1 MAAETTF
8 HKAIEIKKQL
18 LKKVDD
24 SHNVVFKYTNKY
36 VGLLIKLKKGA
47 RLYYYEPEHDSLTAI
62 SSKNTRLTDLRIN
75 KSLNYIYKNLN
86 ILVADRNKEVIR
98 TFKYF
103 VKDLLSRFKVI
114 GGWNIPYYFSIFK
127 CNKKFIT
134 NCVDFVDW
142 DNLQG
147 SAYSGVVDFLYKT
160 RIEDLNSYKKSN
172 LKEVFKMSNNWIRYM
187 ITSSR
192 LSYCT
197 LKKIYDKNFSLDL
210 VKENSR
216 AFLVLEESDW
226 QPEIVKCCNKCYTDF
241 SLGYTYR
248 DYLNMRN
255 QLPNSLAKDF
265 PLVPKEI
272 SRERITDLHNKIMEV
287 RNRFRSQEEEAR
299 IKQLNEDYIK
309 EFLPKAEK
317 FEYSDDNYSI
327 IACKNLIDL
336 VKEGAALHH
345 CVGSY
350 VNSVAKGNEYILFLR
365 KNEDLNTS
373 FYTVDVNPSDKT
385 IRQIHGMC
393 NCNVT
398 EEIAKFVKKW
408 AEKFKLND
416 SHYSGCL
423 CALR

>member
-1 MAAETTF
+1 MTTEVTLN
-8 HKAIEIKKQL
+8 KAIEIKKQL

-24 SHNVVFKYTNKY
+24 SHNVVFKYTSKY

-47 RLYYYEPEHDSLTAI
+47 RLYYYEPKHNSLTAI
-62 SSKNTRLTDLRIN
+62 SAKNTQLTDLCLNR
-75 KSLNYIYKNLN
+75 SLDYVYDNLN
-86 ILVADRNKEVIR
+86 VLVIDRDKEVIR
-98 TFKYF
+98 TFKHF
-103 VKDLLSRFKVI
+103 VKDLVSKFRSMSY
-114 GGWNIPYYFSIFK
+114 NIQYYFSFFTY
-127 CNKKFIT
+127 NKKFIT

-142 DNLQG
+142 NNLQD
-147 SAYSGVVDFLYKT
+147 SVYSDVVDFLSHT
-160 RIEDLNSYKKSN
+160 SFNDLNFYEKSN
-172 LKEVFKMSNNWIRYM
+172 LKEIFKMSNNWIRYM

-192 LSYCT
+192 LSYHT
-197 LKKIYDKNFSLDL
+197 LKKIYDKNLSLDL
-210 VKENSR
+210 VKENQRSFT
-216 AFLVLEESDW
+216 ALHESYW
-226 QPEIVKCCNKCYTDF
+226 QPEIIKCYNKCYTDF
-241 SLGYTYR
+241 SLGYAYR

-272 SRERITDLHNKIMEV
+272 SRERITYLHDKVMEV
-287 RNRFRSQEEEAR
+287 RNRFRSQQEEAR
-299 IKQLNEDYIK
+299 IKQLNENYIK
-309 EFLPKAEK
+309 EFLPKAEQ

-327 IACKNLIDL
+327 MACKNLIDL
-336 VKEGAALHH
+336 VKEGSALHH

-350 VNSVAKGNEYILFLR
+350 ANSVAKGNEYILFLR
-365 KNEDLNTS
+365 KNDDLNTP

-398 EEIAKFVKKW
+398 EEIANFVKKW
-408 AEKFKLND
+408 AKKFKLDD